1 MSMAC
6 LYAIEAY
13 GPDADLLPRIMDEA
27 FDEVDRIDRLMS
39 HYKADSGVS
48 RLNREAARGPVAVD
62 AELFDFITD
71 AMRYSH
77 ESGGA
82 FDITVGPLMKAWGFF
97 RGEGRVPSGG

>member
-48 RLNREAARGPVAVD
+48 RLNREALEVRWRSTRSSSTSSPTRCATTTSPA
-62 AELFDFITD
+62 A
-71 AMRYSH
+71 
-77 ESGGA
+77 
-82 FDITVGPLMKAWGFF
+82 
-97 RGEGRVPSGG
+97 PSTSPSVR